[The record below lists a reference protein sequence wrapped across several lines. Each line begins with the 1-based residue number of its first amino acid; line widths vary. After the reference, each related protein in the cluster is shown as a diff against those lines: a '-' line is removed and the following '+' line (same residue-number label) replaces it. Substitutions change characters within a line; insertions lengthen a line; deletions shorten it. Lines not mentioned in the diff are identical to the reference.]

1 MRSTI
6 RYESPSTIPPHV
18 HKKNIRVCHIVTS
31 FPRYV
36 GDPEVPWLVEALNRL
51 QKAGMSIAVFAP
63 SFKGLVDHMIGDIPV
78 KRFRYFY
85 SPFECLTHDEGAPNK
100 IRSPFYKILALF
112 YLIFGSIN
120 IFRFCRVEC
129 FDAIHVHW
137 PFPQGLFGLIA
148 ARTSHAKLILHFYTA
163 ELSLARRWWFSRSF
177 LRFLIKKADLVIA
190 ISKFAREQIRQI
202 SEREVVVIPY
212 GSTLQRKEFK
222 SNPHPAPHLLS
233 VGRLIKRKGL
243 EYLIEAVEILIK
255 KNRQLLL
262 TIVGNGDQREHL
274 HRLVVSKK
282 LEGVVKMTGKVSH
295 EELQKY
301 YEDCDLFLFPSIVD
315 DAGDTEGLGV
325 VLLEAM
331 SYGKPVIASRVGGI
345 VDIVQDHVT
354 GLLVKEKDPI
364 GLAAAIERLLDN
376 PTLVEQIRRNGFDLL
391 EKQFSWDHIIARW
404 KSVTLDC
411 ILREPHG

>member
-1 MRSTI
+1 MNLNST
-6 RYESPSTIPPHV
+6 TPPHF
-18 HKKNIRVCHIVTS
+18 HKENIRVCHVVTS

-51 QKAGMSIAVFAP
+51 QKAGMGITVFAP
-63 SFKGLVDHMIGDIPV
+63 SFKGLTDHMVDNIPV

-85 SPFECLTHDEGAPNK
+85 SPFERLTHDEGAPNK
-100 IRSPFYKILALF
+100 IRTPFYKILALF
-112 YLIFGSIN
+112 YLIFGSIS
-120 IFRFCRVEC
+120 IFRFCHVEH
-129 FDAIHVHW
+129 FNAIHVHW
-137 PFPQGLFGLIA
+137 PFPQGLLGLIA
-148 ARTSHAKLILHFYTA
+148 ARACRAKLILHFYTA
-163 ELSLARRWWFSRSF
+163 ELSLARRCWFSRLF

-190 ISKFAREQIRQI
+190 ISTYAREQIRQI
-202 SEREVVVIPY
+202 SGREVIVIPY
-212 GSTLQRKEFK
+212 GPTLQRKEFNSK
-222 SNPHPAPHLLS
+222 PHPVPPLLS

-255 KNRQLLL
+255 KNRRLIL
-262 TIVGNGDQREHL
+262 TIVGDGDQREHL

-354 GLLVKEKDPI
+354 GLLVKEKDPV
-364 GLAAAIERLLDN
+364 GLSAAIERLLDN
-376 PTLVEQIRRNGFDLL
+376 PTLVEQIRQNGFDLL
-391 EKQFSWDHIIARW
+391 KKKFNWDNIIARW
-404 KSVTLDC
+404 KSVTLEC
-411 ILREPHG
+411 VLHEPHG